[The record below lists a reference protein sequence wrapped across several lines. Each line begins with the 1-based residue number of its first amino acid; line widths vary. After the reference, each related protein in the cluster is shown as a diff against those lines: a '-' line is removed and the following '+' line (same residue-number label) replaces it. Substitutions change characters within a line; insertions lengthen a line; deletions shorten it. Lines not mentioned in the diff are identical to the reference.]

1 MAKQKILIVDDDND
15 ILTLNRDF
23 LIGEGY
29 EVSTATSCAEALD
42 KVQLHNFGCLVL
54 DVMLPDGSAFD
65 LAPKLKQYT
74 DSPIIFLTAKDQQE
88 DVIKGF
94 NVGADDY
101 ITKPYSLPELSLRI
115 NVHIKRNMKSE
126 GFLVE
131 YPPLSINIKTREVT
145 LKEKSLHLTNREFD
159 ILCLLAETPNVIVPF
174 TRIYSHVWGDDSPCD
189 NHLVMVNISYLRK
202 KMEKVAPEITFVK
215 TEWGIGYSFAYPP
228 VKNSLTTQY

>member
-94 NVGADDY
+94 NVG
-101 ITKPYSLPELSLRI
+101 LRI
-115 NVHIKRNMKSE
+115 TDHEPYRAVFGRAGGQHGLGRDVL
-126 GFLVE
+126 LVE
-131 YPPLSINIKTREVT
+131 DVRNAR
-145 LKEKSLHLTNREFD
+145 
-159 ILCLLAETPNVIVPF
+159 
-174 TRIYSHVWGDDSPCD
+174 
-189 NHLVMVNISYLRK
+189 
-202 KMEKVAPEITFVK
+202 
-215 TEWGIGYSFAYPP
+215 
-228 VKNSLTTQY
+228 